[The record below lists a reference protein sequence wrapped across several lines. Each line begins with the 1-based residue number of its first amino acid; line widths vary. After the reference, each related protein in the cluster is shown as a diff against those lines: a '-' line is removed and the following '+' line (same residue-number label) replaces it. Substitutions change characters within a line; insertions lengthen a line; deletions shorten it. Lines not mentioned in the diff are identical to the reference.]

1 MKLEYY
7 RKGDYRFPN
16 PVITKSEIVIGKYG
30 KLLRL
35 RGRHI

>member
-16 PVITKSEIVIGKYG
+16 LIITRSEIVIGKYG
-30 KLLRL
+30 
-35 RGRHI
+35 G